1 MGESAHG
8 GFSFWWYDSLGT
20 RMPKTMKVHEST
32 YRDQWVSTG
41 LKSKDCMTRNPNLC
55 NCRSVGIY
63 THQEA
68 VRVFTYPFHIFHI
81 TLPLCI
87 IINVAIIDGFY
98 LKKLEYINGSFSCGA
113 SHFFTSSPWHISE
126 SRQNVVAQRWLNP
139 RDPTADQT
147 WRQSRNLRFHTI
159 YIYDIWIYM
168 TFMTFIYCYIFFLK
182 I

>member
-1 MGESAHG
+1 
-8 GFSFWWYDSLGT
+8 
-20 RMPKTMKVHEST
+20 
-32 YRDQWVSTG
+32 
-41 LKSKDCMTRNPNLC
+41 MTRNPNLC
-55 NCRSVGIY
+55 NCRSVVIY

-98 LKKLEYINGSFSCGA
+98 KLFGYINGSFSCGA

-126 SRQNVVAQRWLNP
+126 SRRVIVVPQRWLNP

-159 YIYDIWIYM
+159 YIWYMNIYDIYDIHPLLY
-168 TFMTFIYCYIFFLK
+168 FLFK
-182 I
+182 NIRDCHSHYQRRCSYLQWNVFSYD